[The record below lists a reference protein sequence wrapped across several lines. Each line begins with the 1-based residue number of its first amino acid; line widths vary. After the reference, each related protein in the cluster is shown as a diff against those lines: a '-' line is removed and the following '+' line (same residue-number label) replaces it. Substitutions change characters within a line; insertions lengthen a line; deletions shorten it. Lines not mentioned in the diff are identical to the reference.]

1 MKFQFL
7 AFLLLLTILTSLSV
21 SATWTSVLVNQNDTH
36 GDGDI
41 LSTGLEYKNDGST
54 LRAGVSTF
62 NYRAFLDFNTSS
74 IPDGS
79 TINSVILQLTPSNSP
94 SNDIVV
100 YGLSN
105 SSLALNDSSNLASEC
120 EGGGS
125 ARNYSTSSVW
135 VSQNSPTNF
144 SLAGSATTALGNLL
158 GSNFFSVCLHNFEA
172 EDAGSGITQFYA
184 NESFGTFPN
193 YVPVLWVEYDSVSK
207 STSVPHILL
216 NSAEANLSVN
226 YTTVLNVTSWGVNGT
241 SELLSNITG
250 TLASTTSNTTYLLAA
265 GRYIFTVRI
274 NETGSNSAS
283 NDTWQVNVSKIV
295 PTLNLSINNTLLNTT
310 SNYSVWENQEVL
322 LRTWN
327 DTGYDILGINVTDN
341 SSGSRVNVITEN
353 ETTTQNY
360 SSSLIPSNS
369 NFTTVNLTVIS
380 PGSENFSAFNKSFFI
395 TVNRSF
401 PTWISFSP
409 SFTTGSSATINLS
422 SYVSHPT
429 DSIFNFSY
437 NNGTNTNVT
446 LNGTL
451 ATFTGITTGSESLQ
465 FNVTDESNDTAMM
478 NVTVTIN
485 SQTTSHSGGGSN
497 RNSYTTIIVDS
508 DDPPVFEPQL
518 SPEITTP
525 PVEETQPSVQEET
538 PKDDQLKN
546 DLVEI
551 SCTDNCDAY
560 YNNLLD
566 QMEKV
571 KDKVE
576 LSKNTYF
583 DNETNQTTTNITLKI
598 KEDLKNFEYVQS
610 VPKCMAI
617 AAHIMEFK
625 EPPTQ
630 ILKDDPLIAWQ
641 FAELKAGTE
650 LDLSFDVLG
659 NIPEDCYDLVQEIF
673 YERNSPPNYRNI
685 IIGSFLILSIVVFV
699 IVVLSK
705 PQKSKSKTRKSKK

>member
-1 MKFQFL
+1 
-7 AFLLLLTILTSLSV
+7 
-21 SATWTSVLVNQNDTH
+21 
-36 GDGDI
+36 
-41 LSTGLEYKNDGST
+41 
-54 LRAGVSTF
+54 
-62 NYRAFLDFNTSS
+62 
-74 IPDGS
+74 
-79 TINSVILQLTPSNSP
+79 
-94 SNDIVV
+94 
-100 YGLSN
+100 
-105 SSLALNDSSNLASEC
+105 
-120 EGGGS
+120 
-125 ARNYSTSSVW
+125 
-135 VSQNSPTNF
+135 
-144 SLAGSATTALGNLL
+144 
-158 GSNFFSVCLHNFEA
+158 
-172 EDAGSGITQFYA
+172 
-184 NESFGTFPN
+184 
-193 YVPVLWVEYDSVSK
+193 
-207 STSVPHILL
+207 
-216 NSAEANLSVN
+216 
-226 YTTVLNVTSWGVNGT
+226 
-241 SELLSNITG
+241 
-250 TLASTTSNTTYLLAA
+250 
-265 GRYIFTVRI
+265 
-274 NETGSNSAS
+274 
-283 NDTWQVNVSKIV
+283 
-295 PTLNLSINNTLLNTT
+295 
-310 SNYSVWENQEVL
+310 
-322 LRTWN
+322 
-327 DTGYDILGINVTDN
+327 
-341 SSGSRVNVITEN
+341 
-353 ETTTQNY
+353 
-360 SSSLIPSNS
+360 
-369 NFTTVNLTVIS
+369 
-380 PGSENFSAFNKSFFI
+380 
-395 TVNRSF
+395 
-401 PTWISFSP
+401 
-409 SFTTGSSATINLS
+409 
-422 SYVSHPT
+422 
-429 DSIFNFSY
+429 
-437 NNGTNTNVT
+437 

-583 DNETNQTTTNITLKI
+583 DNEANQTTTNITLKI